1 MNAAT
6 HYPMLAAQAE
16 ASLVAAAPC
25 STVEAQRGRE
35 VFLEN
40 LTAGHDKPLP
50 IGYNCRSYKVS
61 TFLGECSREAQA
73 VLFAACHAVMA
84 GRAPEEAAAKLATF
98 SHMVAREF
106 GEDSADAWCDV

>member
-16 ASLVAAAPC
+16 ASIIAATPC
-25 STVEAQRGRE
+25 STVEAERGRT

-40 LTAGHDKPLP
+40 LTNGYDKALP
-50 IGYNCRSYKVS
+50 IGYNCRAYKIS

-84 GRAPEEAAAKLATF
+84 GRSADEAVAKLHTF

-106 GEDSADAWCDV
+106 GEDSADAWEVE